1 MHCMQKLQDV
11 SQVVKAKCLRKEMG
25 LRQVSL
31 CLRKARQQG
40 AVAVGRCSWPTMS
53 FSKGSRQLQLTNVLQ
68 SGAWQQA
75 MLSTQRDASS
85 TCLSRGCLLQLP
97 GCSLPLRYSNLV
109 GRTAIYS
116 SPFNALQVEQLS
128 EKAAQ
133 QASEL
138 QAAEGRVQQLT
149 EQDEAK
155 SRELQAARDQL
166 QAVVAEERQLQE
178 KVAGLG
184 EDLAQLRWGT
194 RA

>member
-1 MHCMQKLQDV
+1 MQLAHNALFKRL
-11 SQVVKAKCLRKEMG
+11 KATPAYQC
-25 LRQVSL
+25 
-31 CLRKARQQG
+31 
-40 AVAVGRCSWPTMS
+40 VAIRSRLP
-53 FSKGSRQLQLTNVLQ
+53 GSR
-68 SGAWQQA
+68 S

-85 TCLSRGCLLQLP
+85 ICLSRGCPLHLP
-97 GCSLPLRYSNLV
+97 GCSLPLRYSSFV
-109 GRTAIYS
+109 GRTAIFVL
-116 SPFNALQVEQLS
+116 PFGALQVEQLS
-128 EKAAQ
+128 GKAAQ

-166 QAVVAEERQLQE
+166 QAVEAEERQLQE

-184 EDLAQLRWGT
+184 EDLAQLRWGS